1 MITLT
6 QKNEPLKKDELEK
19 MLWRVKKGDL
29 DARNIVA
36 ERCLK
41 FVVHIAN
48 RYSKSDIDAD
58 DLFSIGAIGLVK
70 GIETYDVEKYGVK
83 PFSTYI
89 GRTIENEILMQ
100 FRRDKNKIKP
110 ISFEDC
116 VNDICVNNGKDVIK
130 MQDVLPSKEIDTV
143 EAIIRGEE
151 VEALHKAINK
161 LPEREQYII
170 RKFYGIGKTEEL
182 DYNYYFA
189 DYFGTNNPTLVQRE
203 IAEKINTS
211 RSYISRLLAEAIK
224 KLRKELSN
232 NTEEKNINYNNL
244 KK

>member
-1 MITLT
+1 MI
-6 QKNEPLKKDELEK
+6 KNSIP
-19 MLWRVKKGDL
+19 
-29 DARNIVA
+29 NINILNNKSILITGSTGLIGSA
-36 ERCLK
+36 LIDMIIYLNIFFK
-41 FVVHIAN
+41 SNIHIYA
-48 RYSKSDIDAD
+48 A
-58 DLFSIGAIGLVK
+58 G
-70 GIETYDVEKYGVK
+70 
-83 PFSTYI
+83 
-89 GRTIENEILMQ
+89 
-100 FRRDKNKIKP
+100 RDKNKIKP

-130 MQDVLPSKEIDTV
+130 MEDVLPSKEIDTV

-161 LPEREQYII
+161 LSEREQYII

-211 RSYISRLLAEAIK
+211 RSYI
-224 KLRKELSN
+224 
-232 NTEEKNINYNNL
+232 YQCGC
-244 KK
+244 